1 MSAAES
7 CTVVSW
13 CDQPAGHGDRHVRLV
28 GLVEPSGFNTV
39 SAVLVTVEA
48 GPAES
53 EPLPVVA
60 LGGKLAPSAS
70 VRLTWAEA
78 ATLAQLLADAQRRYG

>member
-1 MSAAES
+1 
-7 CTVVSW
+7 VI
-13 CDQPAGHGDRHVRLV
+13 
-28 GLVEPSGFNTV
+28 
-39 SAVLVTVEA
+39 VEA

-78 ATLAQLLADAQRRYG
+78 ATLAHLLADAERRYG